1 MAKSDK
7 ELLESIQRGDSEAF
21 TLLYNKYWRL
31 LHSWSSNRI
40 YNREAVQD
48 LMQNVWADI
57 WQNPSMIKVND
68 KGSAKNILLGFVSYR
83 ILDFFKKKDLL
94 VFQSDEN
101 SSSDSQEPVGYSHVL
116 EELQVKEIHKLL
128 NAALDKLPQLALD
141 IYMMSEKEHLTT
153 KDIALRLSITEETV
167 RRRLKWT
174 HSFLRN
180 ELNKYYVEEV
190 NILILLLYVQ
200 DFLK

>member
-21 TLLYNKYWRL
+21 TLLYNKYWQL

-57 WQNPSMIKVND
+57 WQNPGMIKVND

-153 KDIALRLSITEETV
+153 KDIALRLSVTEETV

>member
-21 TLLYNKYWRL
+21 TQLYNKYWRL
-31 LHSWSSNRI
+31 LYSWSSNRI

-57 WQNPSMIKVND
+57 WQNPGMIKVND
-68 KGSAKNILLGFVSYR
+68 KGSAKNILLSFVSYR

-94 VFQSDEN
+94 VFLSDEN
-101 SSSDSQEPVGYSHVL
+101 SSSESQESVGYSHVL
-116 EELQVKEIHKLL
+116 EEFQVKEIHKLL

-190 NILILLLYVQ
+190 NILILLLYAQ

>member
-21 TLLYNKYWRL
+21 TLLHNKYWQL
-31 LHSWSSNRI
+31 LHSWSSNHI

-57 WQNPSMIKVND
+57 WQNPGMIKVND

-141 IYMMSEKEHLTT
+141 IYMMSE
-153 KDIALRLSITEETV
+153 IRQ
-167 RRRLKWT
+167 
-174 HSFLRN
+174 
-180 ELNKYYVEEV
+180 LNK
-190 NILILLLYVQ
+190 
-200 DFLK
+200 